1 MNRRRPVLRGLAALT
16 AAPALALSAPAP
28 ARAQK
33 AERKIAL
40 VIGNSRYP
48 AIPLPNPENDA
59 RLIAANLRTLNFDTT
74 LQLNLNVR
82 DFRRVLREF
91 LRRMQDEEG
100 AAVLYYAGHGV
111 QIDGRNYLLP
121 VDINLR
127 DQEEVKDESV
137 DIDELF
143 VSRIDRSRS
152 KARIIV
158 LDACRDNPFGPRTRA
173 AGRNAGL
180 AEMAARGTL
189 IAYASA
195 PGAPAEDGPPGSNS
209 IYTRHLAREMMV
221 EGLEVEQM
229 FKRVRVAVLRDT
241 QDRQVPWVNTSLTVN
256 FSFNPG
262 SEQLAAAAAAVAA
275 ADERKRMKD
284 ELEAMRKALDR
295 AQQGRRDG
303 APRADAARPDGGRSD
318 TPAADGARVDGSRIE
333 AARADAPRADASRTD
348 VPRADG
354 PRADGPRANDA
365 PAEPQKVAALTRRSL
380 DIALQGD
387 QKLNTDA
394 RNTSAPVA
402 VRVYLLRS
410 PNAFRRADFLTL
422 FENDRSTLGS
432 DLVSREELF
441 LRPGQTIRLSKELT
455 PDVRSIAVFAAFR
468 EFGGA
473 TWRALDTAP
482 ETSGAPAPVRIEVG
496 AREVRLIAR
505 P

>member
-1 MNRRRPVLRGLAALT
+1 MNRRRPVLRGLAALAT
-16 AAPALALSAPAP
+16 APALALSAPVP
-28 ARAQK
+28 ARAQ
-33 AERKIAL
+33 AAARKIAL
-40 VIGNSRYP
+40 VVGNGRYP

-111 QIDGRNYLLP
+111 QMDGRNYLLP

-152 KARIIV
+152 KARIII

-209 IYTRHLAREMMV
+209 IYTRHLAREMMI

-295 AQQGRRDG
+295 AQQGRRDNA
-303 APRADAARPDGGRSD
+303 APRADVARPDGGRSD
-318 TPAADGARVDGSRIE
+318 APAADGARVDGSRIE
-333 AARADAPRADASRTD
+333 AARADPARADVPRADAPRADALRPN
-348 VPRADG
+348 VAQP
-354 PRADGPRANDA
+354 
-365 PAEPQKVAALTRRSL
+365 EPQKVAALTRRSL

-422 FENDRSTLGS
+422 FENDRSTLGN
-432 DLVSREELF
+432 DLISREELF
-441 LRPGQTIRLSKELT
+441 LRPGQTIRLTKELT